1 MVDDWA
7 VGEDA
12 LDWFSDCSWA
22 NGESELKR
30 GKTKETPLRGT
41 LGSSLRSPAEG
52 EGNEGFPP
60 PPDKDLESTD

>member
-30 GKTKETPLRGT
+30 GKTKEKYFYMLSYPLVIF
-41 LGSSLRSPAEG
+41 LSHGSFILFS
-52 EGNEGFPP
+52 
-60 PPDKDLESTD
+60 

>member
-30 GKTKETPLRGT
+30 GKTKE
-41 LGSSLRSPAEG
+41 
-52 EGNEGFPP
+52 
-60 PPDKDLESTD
+60 K